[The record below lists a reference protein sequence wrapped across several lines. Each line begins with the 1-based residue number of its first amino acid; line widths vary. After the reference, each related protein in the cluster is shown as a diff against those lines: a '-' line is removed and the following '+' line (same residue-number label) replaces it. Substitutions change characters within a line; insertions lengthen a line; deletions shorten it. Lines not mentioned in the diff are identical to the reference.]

1 MSSFAKWLTGH
12 PEALASQH
20 FCRSH
25 PSGAFCAFRTE
36 GHDESFQSCRIMS
49 FYTFRPSRAL
59 ATVLLAS
66 AIASSLSAQ
75 GLTKVTIGHT
85 GSSCQA
91 PVFIAQEKGFY
102 AEEGLEV
109 SFVQG
114 DWNFLRE
121 GLAFGKV
128 DAAQG
133 LVMNF
138 LKPLEQGFDV
148 RFTAGIHRGCIY
160 LFVPKD
166 SPINSAAD
174 LKGKRVG
181 VPGIGSSQWIFA
193 QRAAGGAGL
202 DVKKD
207 VEWRSF
213 PNSELKLALDKGE
226 VDAIAVLDPT
236 ARIIYNTG
244 TVKTIVDQG
253 RDEAYKDEYCCVVV
267 VGGRLARRDPDTA
280 ARITRAILKASK
292 WVDANPQEAGIIS
305 VEKKYVGASVQVNAQ
320 VFETL
325 DYIPSVVGG
334 KDAVHTAAKALQDV
348 GILLPSTRIDVLVD
362 KTFLDLPGVTDEWL
376 QGVSIAKVEPLTP
389 EQLRSYL
396 ISRNIPS
403 SQILNSAEDLCGGA
417 DSGGLGQTF
426 LSQFSR

>member
-1 MSSFAKWLTGH
+1 MSTSFL
-12 PEALASQH
+12 S
-20 FCRSH
+20 
-25 PSGAFCAFRTE
+25 
-36 GHDESFQSCRIMS
+36 
-49 FYTFRPSRAL
+49 RPLPA
-59 ATVLLAS
+59 LLAALSLVVFGAS
-66 AIASSLSAQ
+66 ASAAEP
-75 GLTKVTIGHT
+75 TKITIGHT

-102 AEEGLEV
+102 QEEGLEV
-109 SFVQG
+109 TFVQG

-121 GLAFGKV
+121 GLAFGKI

-193 QRAAGGAGL
+193 QRAVGGAGL
-202 DVKKD
+202 DVRND

-236 ARIIYNTG
+236 ARIIFNTG

-253 RDEAYKDEYCCVVV
+253 QDIAYKDEYCCVVV
-267 VGGRLARRDPDTA
+267 AGGRLVRRDPELA

-292 WVDANPQEAGIIS
+292 WVDANPQEAAIIS
-305 VEKKYVGASVQVNAQ
+305 VEKKYVGASVDVNTQ
-320 VFETL
+320 VFATL
-325 DYIPSVVGG
+325 DYIPSVAGG
-334 KDAVHTAAKALQDV
+334 KEAVRTAAKALQDV
-348 GILLPSTRIDVLVD
+348 GILRPNTKIDTLVE
-362 KTFLDLPGVTDEWL
+362 KTFIDLPGVTDEWL
-376 QGVSIAKVEPLTP
+376 AGVSVAKVEPLTP
-389 EQLRSYL
+389 GQLRSYL
-396 ISRNIPS
+396 ASLGLPPD
-403 SQILNSAEDLCGGA
+403 QVLNSADDLCGGA
-417 DSGGLGQTF
+417 DTGGLERAF
-426 LSQFSR
+426 LTAR

>member
-1 MSSFAKWLTGH
+1 MSSVPSFPLT
-12 PEALASQH
+12 
-20 FCRSH
+20 R
-25 PSGAFCAFRTE
+25 
-36 GHDESFQSCRIMS
+36 
-49 FYTFRPSRAL
+49 
-59 ATVLLAS
+59 LLSAGLFSIAAVAS
-66 AIASSLSAQ
+66 AAAADLI
-75 GLTKVTIGHT
+75 KVTIGHT

-102 AEEGLEV
+102 KEEGLEV
-109 SFVQG
+109 TFAQG

-160 LFVPKD
+160 VFAPKD

-193 QRAAGGAGL
+193 QRAVGGAGL

-207 VEWRSF
+207 VEWRAF

-236 ARIIYNTG
+236 ARVILESG

-267 VGGRLARRDPDTA
+267 ASGKLVRRDPDTA

-292 WVDANPQEAGIIS
+292 WVDTNPQEAAIIS
-305 VEKKYVGASVQVNAQ
+305 VEKKYVGASVQINSA
-320 VFETL
+320 VFKDL

-334 KDAVHTAAKALQDV
+334 RDAVRTAAKALQDV
-348 GILLPSTRIDVLVD
+348 GILLPSTKIDTLVE
-362 KTFLDLPGVTDEWL
+362 KTFLDIPGVTDAWL
-376 QGVSIAKVEPLTP
+376 QGVSVSKVEPLTP
-389 EQLRSYL
+389 GQLRSYL
-396 ISRNIPS
+396 ASIGVPPE
-403 SQILNSAEDLCGGA
+403 QLLNQAEDLCGGA
-417 DSGGLGQTF
+417 DAGGLGQSF
-426 LSQFSR
+426 LSSR